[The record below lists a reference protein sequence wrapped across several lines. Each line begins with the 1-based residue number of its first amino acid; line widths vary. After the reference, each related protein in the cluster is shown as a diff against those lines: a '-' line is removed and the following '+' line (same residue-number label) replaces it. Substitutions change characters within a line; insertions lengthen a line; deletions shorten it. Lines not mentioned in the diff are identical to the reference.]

1 MGSIILRG
9 LGDTSD
15 TLVLGGLGD
24 GEEAPVIVTEL
35 SCAMVNSVEF
45 EIEPDQRAAT
55 MTTGCAMVNGARMSV
70 RPLREGVVLPET
82 DDLGWTAP

>member
-1 MGSIILRG
+1 VSTLLLRG

-15 TLVLGGLGD
+15 TLVLGGLGE

-35 SCAMVNSVEF
+35 SCAMVNGAEF
-45 EIEPDQRAAT
+45 EVEPDQRAAT
-55 MTTGCAMVNGARMSV
+55 MTTGCDMWNGARLHA
-70 RPLREGVVLPET
+70 RALREGVVLPPT